1 MNIVS
6 LKTAKELKTTRY
18 FTGEPCK
25 YGHIAERIVSNRR
38 CSECLK
44 TLLKEYTEINKEKIL
59 KKAAE
64 RAKKYRVEHKEKAV
78 ASRRLWASK
87 NREKDNSYYSK
98 WRKNNKGHVNS
109 LNRKRQAAK
118 LQRTPKWL
126 TDFDTLKIQCIYSIA
141 AMLTRVNNEP
151 WHVDHILPLQGELV
165 SGLHVP
171 SNLQPMRGIENSSK
185 SNFYE
190 VLA

>member
-1 MNIVS
+1 MP
-6 LKTAKELKTTRY
+6 LKDPEARKAYLREYAAK
-18 FTGEPCK
+18 
-25 YGHIAERIVSNRR
+25 
-38 CSECLK
+38 
-44 TLLKEYTEINKEKIL
+44 NKE
-59 KKAAE
+59 AARE
-64 RAKKYRVEHKEKAV
+64 RLSAWRLANPEKVVEQNKRYAKKHPNVLKEKALRYKV
-78 ASRRLWASK
+78 KNIELVRERDAKASK
-87 NREKDNSYYSK
+87 EYRAANKQKVALSK
-98 WRKNNKGHVNS
+98 QVYAQKNKHIINASVARRK
-109 LNRKRQAAK
+109 AAK

-126 TDFDTLKIQCIYSIA
+126 TDFDKLKIQCIYSIA

>member
-44 TLLKEYTEINKEKIL
+44 TLLKEYTEIN
-59 KKAAE
+59 
-64 RAKKYRVEHKEKAV
+64 KEKAV